1 MTWKPPV
8 QLFVYAYE
16 TQIDIEY
23 TIKKPIKT
31 RCKSPHPQPNS
42 PSTASTGRGGQDEK
56 MWVKM
61 AIGYHLSLKTL
72 LRNVDVGFGGS
83 RSQLVE
89 RSRLELADAFL
100 GNSHFF
106 AYFLE
111 R

>member
-8 QLFVYAYE
+8 QLFVYASE
-16 TQIDIEY
+16 TQIDVEF

-31 RCKSPHPQPNS
+31 RCKSPHPQPLS
-42 PSTASTGRGGQDEK
+42 PSTGRGGQDEK
-56 MWVKM
+56 MCVKM

-83 RSQLVE
+83 CSQFVE

>member
-1 MTWKPPV
+1 MLVPKMKRAFSIKDARFFI
-8 QLFVYAYE
+8 FVDAWG
-16 TQIDIEY
+16 
-23 TIKKPIKT
+23 
-31 RCKSPHPQPNS
+31 RFARPQ
-42 PSTASTGRGGQDEK
+42 
-56 MWVKM
+56 

-72 LRNVDVGFGGS
+72 LRNVDVGFGCS
-83 RSQLVE
+83 RSQFVE

>member
-8 QLFVYAYE
+8 QSFVHASE
-16 TQIDIEY
+16 TQIDIEF
-23 TIKKPIKT
+23 TIKKPINT
-31 RCKSPHPQPNS
+31 RCKSPHPQPFS
-42 PSTASTGRGGQDEK
+42 PRPGRLGQDEK

-72 LRNVDVGFGGS
+72 LRNVDVGFGCS
-83 RSQLVE
+83 RSQFVE
-89 RSRLELADAFL
+89 GSRLELADAFL